1 MPANIPRRSAARAL
15 SVCITFGILST
26 AACAGE
32 PKTPPSDSAV
42 AQPAA
47 AVPAAGAPAAAPST
61 AAAAAPITGV
71 THDVKM
77 IGDATGYRYL
87 PATLTIKVGDG
98 VRWTMIAGGPHN
110 VSFWTDSIPAGA
122 AAQLNSAMAKQIM
135 PLAGPLLMQPN
146 ETYTISFAGATK
158 GTYRYFCT
166 PHLAMK
172 MVGTITVQ

>member
-1 MPANIPRRSAARAL
+1 M
-15 SVCITFGILST
+15 
-26 AACAGE
+26 
-32 PKTPPSDSAV
+32 
-42 AQPAA
+42 
-47 AVPAAGAPAAAPST
+47 
-61 AAAAAPITGV
+61 

>member
-1 MPANIPRRSAARAL
+1 
-15 SVCITFGILST
+15 
-26 AACAGE
+26 
-32 PKTPPSDSAV
+32 
-42 AQPAA
+42 
-47 AVPAAGAPAAAPST
+47 
-61 AAAAAPITGV
+61 
-71 THDVKM
+71 M
-77 IGDATGYRYL
+77 IGDATGYRYV

-110 VSFWTDSIPAGA
+110 VSFWTDSIPPGA
-122 AAQLNSAMAKQIM
+122 AAQLNNAMAKQIM